1 MVLRQLQGELYN
13 LENQGLLFEETKTEQ
28 KAREKKVTK
37 LNNFLIAHRVD

>member
-37 LNNFLIAHRVD
+37 LNNEVSAQ